1 MTPPVNTSVSQ
12 VKGVA
17 PSNHDV
23 ATTIDELKLEILA
36 AIGKWAIAIIT
47 SIIGVTIVAM
57 SQWGAMVGRIEKLE
71 TWKAERTQP
80 IEKYYEDQRTNGERM
95 ARIEAKLDALTEK
108 IK

>member
-1 MTPPVNTSVSQ
+1 MTPPPNASVRE

-17 PSNHDV
+17 PSNNDV

-57 SQWGAMVGRIEKLE
+57 SQWGAMVTRIEKLE
-71 TWKAERTQP
+71 TWKSERTQP
-80 IEKYYEDQRTNGERM
+80 IEKYYEDQRINGERM